1 MDKKKAFCSKQSF
14 ETLQMSHASLKNVML
29 ICRTEHAFC
38 FLIPKMTTEVDVFN
52 PISKNKLTRSVT
64 RIYYVPCDNAIYNS
78 LNPK

>member
-52 PISKNKLTRSVT
+52 PISKKKQTYQKR
-64 RIYYVPCDNAIYNS
+64 NS
-78 LNPK
+78 NLLCILRQCSI